1 VGIEQLNQLGKI
13 CQRPRQAVN
22 LVNDDD
28 VNPVGA
34 NVFGTL
40 YMFGGLRASSLAR
53 GEDVRPS
60 RWGGGRTSSTRF
72 NPASRN
78 RPRTTI
84 IGMTTIPITNVN
96 RPSHMATTL
105 RFVAPR

>member
-40 YMFGGLRASSLAR
+40 YMFGGLRAS
-53 GEDVRPS
+53 
-60 RWGGGRTSSTRF
+60 
-72 NPASRN
+72 
-78 RPRTTI
+78 
-84 IGMTTIPITNVN
+84 
-96 RPSHMATTL
+96 
-105 RFVAPR
+105 